1 MVVSEG
7 DVGMGWRVVERDG
20 DSAEYVG
27 GDDEDVDGMG
37 SAIVGKY
44 RCCGVMELTRTS
56 YCGNAA
62 QAIGMHTSPQSVYHI
77 ASSPRGSVSHAVSIA
92 LCAFIGCVCA

>member
-1 MVVSEG
+1 
-7 DVGMGWRVVERDG
+7 
-20 DSAEYVG
+20 
-27 GDDEDVDGMG
+27 MG
-37 SAIVGKY
+37 SAIVGRY
-44 RCCGVMELTRTS
+44 RCCGVMELTRTA
-56 YCGNAA
+56 YCGDAA